1 MASLDLSA
9 AFDVVNTKLL
19 LKRIKII
26 GLPEDV
32 IDLIKCW
39 LTDRF
44 FYVTV
49 DGQNYFYIVKLFTL
63 KLINF

>member
-26 GLPEDV
+26 GLPENV

-39 LTDRF
+39 PTDRF

-49 DGQNYFYIVKLFTL
+49 DGQNYFFFVKLFTL
-63 KLINF
+63 K